1 MNFHTYTSFEKLE
14 VWQLARMYKKEIY
27 ILSRKFPSEEK
38 FGYISQLRRSASSIS
53 TNLAEGSGRSSNQDK
68 AHFTNIA
75 FTSALEVIDHLVGAY
90 DLEFITESEYI
101 AFRQKLDVIIKKLN
115 RLYQYQINDTTTLK
129 SRLKDNS

>member
-1 MNFHTYTSFEKLE
+1 MNFHTYSFEKLE